1 MSKRNGFTLVEVMMV
16 TAILAVVGV
25 VLVTVMANGVDIWN
39 KVTGMAS
46 EEGIVVFFDKLTTDL
61 DNTINQKDLK
71 FQGDN
76 RAVHIPSVVAAADGV
91 IMPGMRTYFFNS
103 AKSTIEKREEDYRR
117 VTQNRVP
124 GESAVIVE
132 NVESVRFSYY
142 VYKGKALS
150 YGWFK
155 DWQGAVPAAVRAEVV
170 MKGAAGAKY
179 VKVIDIPVG
188 KIEHAET

>member
-25 VLVTVMANGVDIWN
+25 VLVTVMANGVDIWT

-46 EEGIVVFFDKLTTDL
+46 EEGRVVFFDKLTTDL
-61 DNTINQKDLK
+61 DKTINQKDWK

-124 GESAVIVE
+124 GESAVHT
-132 NVESVRFSYY
+132 
-142 VYKGKALS
+142 AT
-150 YGWFK
+150 
-155 DWQGAVPAAVRAEVV
+155 
-170 MKGAAGAKY
+170 
-179 VKVIDIPVG
+179 DIPLSAFGPGAWSFTGVQDNTDVFFKLAQAANG
-188 KIEHAET
+188 VVLPADLFPAKRTVRK